1 VGDRFNGKALVSAV
15 THTLDENGWKSELRL
30 GLPPEP
36 FASRPDLAD
45 LPAAGLLPPLRGLQ
59 IATVG
64 SLETDD
70 QKQLRVQ
77 VLLPALP
84 DDQGHLWARLAS
96 PDAGDG
102 RGFVFRPEVGDE
114 VVLGFLDDDPRQP
127 VVLGAL
133 HSGRNPPPSP
143 VEAPTESNDLRA
155 LVSRAGTRIVFDDD
169 KPSLTIETTADGKA
183 SGNYKNRIAIDE
195 SAKKITIEDQH
206 GNAFVLADEGI
217 TLTSKGNITIE
228 ASKKVVIKGKS
239 VDIQ

>member
-1 VGDRFNGKALVSAV
+1 
-15 THTLDENGWKSELRL
+15 
-30 GLPPEP
+30 
-36 FASRPDLAD
+36 
-45 LPAAGLLPPLRGLQ
+45 
-59 IATVG
+59 
-64 SLETDD
+64 
-70 QKQLRVQ
+70 
-77 VLLPALP
+77 
-84 DDQGHLWARLAS
+84 
-96 PDAGDG
+96 
-102 RGFVFRPEVGDE
+102 VGDE

-133 HSGRNPPPSP
+133 HSARNPPPSP

-169 KPSLTIETTADGKA
+169 KPSLTIETTADGKT
-183 SGNYKNRIAIDE
+183 SGTYKNRIAIDE

-206 GNAFVLADEGI
+206 GNAFVLAKEGI